1 MVAASEGASTIHR
14 VAGGVVGGRGLGC
27 VDEAAASPDASPDA
41 SLDASPDASL
51 DALRDGAA
59 ALGCIMLSVLAS
71 RAQTAAA
78 VTSSIELV
86 VNVSSAMP
94 SVVEK
99 ALTLRML
106 IRWSLSD
113 AAIVDRQP
121 I

>member
-27 VDEAAASPDASPDA
+27 VDEAAASP
-41 SLDASPDASL
+41 DASPDASL